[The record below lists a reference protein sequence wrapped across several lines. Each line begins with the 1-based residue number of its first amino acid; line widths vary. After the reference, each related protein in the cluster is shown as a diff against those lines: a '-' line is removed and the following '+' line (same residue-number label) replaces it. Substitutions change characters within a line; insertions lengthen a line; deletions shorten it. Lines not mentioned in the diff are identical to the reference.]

1 MERES
6 RRMEEDDEG
15 VVVMGR
21 KEDRLGWGDKGA
33 ISVCTR

>member
-1 MERES
+1 MKSARDMEGSGMDRES

-21 KEDRLGWGDKGA
+21 KEDRLG
-33 ISVCTR
+33 